1 MEEEEGNE
9 EEQEDQMAGMDADP
23 FADMDAL
30 DPSAMAGLG
39 SDQIA
44 GLNANAL
51 GGFGESQESGP
62 DDGSMSDVSM
72 VPGGDGFSAFG
83 ALDAAFEPIQ
93 GEGLREDED
102 ITNVVDAAIQGVA
115 PATGSSLAD
124 DLREEPPGFDPS
136 EIAPS
141 DDDSSLG
148 G

>member
-1 MEEEEGNE
+1 MEEEGNE

-72 VPGGDGFSAFG
+72 VQGGGFG
-83 ALDAAFEPIQ
+83 ALDGVFEPIQ
-93 GEGLREDED
+93 IQGEGPRQDED

-115 PATGSSLAD
+115 PAIDSSLAD
-124 DLREEPPGFDPS
+124 IGEEPAGFDPS
-136 EIAPS
+136 ETAPS
-141 DDDSSLG
+141 DDDSSLVG
-148 G
+148 

>member
-1 MEEEEGNE
+1 MEEEGNE

-72 VPGGDGFSAFG
+72 VPGGDGFSGFG

-93 GEGLREDED
+93 GEGPREDED

-115 PATGSSLAD
+115 PAIDSSLAD
-124 DLREEPPGFDPS
+124 IGEEPAGTDPS

-141 DDDSSLG
+141 DDDSSLVG
-148 G
+148 